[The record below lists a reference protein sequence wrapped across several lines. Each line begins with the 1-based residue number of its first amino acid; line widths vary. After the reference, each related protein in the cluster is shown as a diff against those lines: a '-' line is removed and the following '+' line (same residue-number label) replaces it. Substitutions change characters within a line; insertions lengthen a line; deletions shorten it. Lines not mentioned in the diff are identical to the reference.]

1 MTPDRSNYEI
11 WFIEWLDGNL
21 NPGQVEELKAFL
33 TRNPDLQEE
42 FNELSQISLEPSDAI
57 FTRKKDLLK
66 AAGSYT
72 EAQFEKLCIA
82 SLENDLTPE
91 QEAELKDIVD
101 HEERKRELFEL
112 YQKLKLKPL
121 PVTYKGKSTVKKI
134 TAEQRILRWSFA
146 VVGAAAAIALLMVIE
161 PLAPSIVKNEIQ
173 PTAQNI
179 IKDTLFI
186 EWRSPV
192 INREPE
198 IPAFNTSAISGK
210 INAIPETRVAE
221 PDLELA
227 EIFDNNLSDSTMILR
242 KSESLSAVSMTI
254 PEDILVPTNELS
266 ANELV
271 AYNPGFTP
279 PLTDEKDNQGRGFA
293 RFFHERILK
302 DTTAVTRPVESYDL
316 AKAGITG
323 LNKLLGWEMSL
334 QKNTDETG
342 DVKSY
347 YFSSRLLKIKTPVKK
362 SANNL

>member
-1 MTPDRSNYEI
+1 MKPDRSNYEI

-21 NPGQVEELKAFL
+21 KPDQVEELKAFL

-42 FNELSQISLEPSDAI
+42 FNELSQVCLEPSDVI
-57 FTRKKDLLK
+57 FTRKKDLFR

-91 QEAELKDIVD
+91 QEVELKDIVD
-101 HEERKRELFEL
+101 HEEGKRELFEL

-121 PVTYKGKSTVKKI
+121 PVSYKGKSTVMKI

-146 VVGAAAAIALLMVIE
+146 VVGAAAAIALLIVLE
-161 PLAPSIVKNEIQ
+161 PLAPSNVKNETQ

-186 EWRSPV
+186 ERKSPV
-192 INREPE
+192 INKEPE
-198 IPAFNTSAISGK
+198 IPADNTPAISGK
-210 INAIPETRVAE
+210 INSISETRIAE
-221 PDLELA
+221 PNLELA
-227 EIFDNNLSDSTMILR
+227 EIFDNNLSDSTVDLR

-254 PEDILVPTNELS
+254 PEDILVSTNELS
-266 ANELV
+266 AKELV

-279 PLTDEKDNQGRGFA
+279 PLTDEKENEGRGFA

-302 DTTAVTRPVESYDL
+302 DTTAVTKPVESYDL

-334 QKNTDETG
+334 QKNTDENG
-342 DVKSY
+342 DIKSF
-347 YFSSRLLKIKTPVKK
+347 YFSSRLLKFKAPVKK
-362 SANNL
+362 TANNL